1 MKINYDLKFQEELQK
16 IKGTR
21 PTLLL
26 HVCCGPC
33 SGNVIKEIAD
43 IFDIT
48 IYYSNSNIYP
58 NDEYQRRYQE
68 LLTFI
73 DQFNLDFNH
82 HIKVICLKN
91 ILKKLLFTKMNLKEV
106 NVVIFVIKKGCL
118 ELLIMPLKINSNIGL
133 RY

>member
-48 IYYSNSNIYP
+48 IYYS
-58 NDEYQRRYQE
+58 
-68 LLTFI
+68 
-73 DQFNLDFNH
+73 
-82 HIKVICLKN
+82 KN
-91 ILKKLLFTKMNLKEV
+91 
-106 NVVIFVIKKGCL
+106 
-118 ELLIMPLKINSNIGL
+118 
-133 RY
+133 Y